1 MKKSRLRSVS
11 SHHSLFTFFFT
22 IHTLLFYRILHGH
35 RPYWY
40 VKQND
45 LMQLNQFGLKQS
57 PITCETGPGLPS
69 GHVMVNVVTGKEF
82 L

>member
-1 MKKSRLRSVS
+1 ML
-11 SHHSLFTFFFT
+11 HINTDT
-22 IHTLLFYRILHGH
+22 FYRILHGH

-45 LMQLNQFGLKQS
+45 LLQLNQFGLKQS